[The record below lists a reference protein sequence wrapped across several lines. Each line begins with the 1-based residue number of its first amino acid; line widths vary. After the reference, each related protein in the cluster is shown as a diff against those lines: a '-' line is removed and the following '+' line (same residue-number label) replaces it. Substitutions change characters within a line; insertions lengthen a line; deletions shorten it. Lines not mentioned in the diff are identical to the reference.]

1 MYRDSEHVVA
11 IRLSIRRFLD
21 QHFSRQQARECDKD
35 IRFPEDVF
43 KKLCET
49 GICGLTISEEYG
61 GMGFDMVSAVAVIEE
76 LSKRGTFLSGPFI
89 HVAFY
94 GGMNIGENGSDDQKS
109 ELLPQIATGD
119 LFFAYGLSEPDVGG
133 DLASASTVAR
143 IEGDSLIING
153 TKRWCTGARRADY
166 ILTLA
171 RTGDAENRYR
181 NLSLILVPS
190 QSPGIQ
196 ISDIEHTGFRYSA
209 TTDVIFEDV
218 RVPMSAILGGAHAL
232 NQGWNQLAGAALDIE
247 RIETAA
253 IAHGIAAAAV
263 EDAWHYAQQRK
274 QFGKAICAH
283 QAVRHSLADVQTQ
296 LEASRLMLYHAAE
309 AANLGEDLSTAS
321 SMVKLFVAETAMD
334 IVLACQKIM
343 GAYGYA
349 TDYDME
355 RYVRDI
361 QIIPIA
367 GGSSNMQR
375 NNIANRMGL
384 PNR

>member
-196 ISDIEHTGFRYSA
+196 ISDIEHAGFRYSA

-218 RVPMSAILGGAHAL
+218 RVPMSAILGGADAL